1 MGTEGIS
8 NNPSVP
14 LLLIF
19 MKLKPVLFSVHR
31 WLGIG
36 MCLLFTLWFASGIVM
51 MYVEYPQLTEAE
63 RLDKLPDLNTSQV
76 LLSPFAAAASIH
88 AERVFSAV
96 KLSTVLDRPA
106 YQFQVIDGSN
116 TTVFAAP
123 GMVFTGLD
131 RESVIA
137 AAGALGFS
145 HGDSMPSYDALITVD
160 QWSITAGL
168 NRFRPLHRVKMN
180 DPAGTVVYVS
190 DNSGQIVL
198 DTHRN
203 ERFWN
208 WLGSTIHWIYP
219 VQLRK
224 NAPLWNKV
232 IIYVSLIGIVS
243 VVTGGIIGFMRI
255 RLGVSSRSRSISP
268 YEGMMSWHH
277 ILGLVSLVFVFT
289 FIFSG
294 LMSMGP
300 WGIFNPATS
309 AQAQISRYTGGN
321 VMRLS
326 ELPLPD
332 FRTVDGT
339 VKEIQWHK
347 ISSAPYYSLI
357 KTQDDRVVGFGDG
370 SSGNQSPRLLAMI
383 EEAVP
388 QLLPDATLLSLE
400 LVRQQD
406 NYYYSRRHRY
416 RQLPIYRAKFD
427 DSESTWYHIDPRS
440 GELVNRVTDASRWE
454 RWLFNGLH
462 SLDFQFLLQ
471 RRPLWD
477 ILVIALSLIGFVFSI
492 SAVVIGWRR
501 LTN

>member
-1 MGTEGIS
+1 
-8 NNPSVP
+8 
-14 LLLIF
+14 
-19 MKLKPVLFSVHR
+19 
-31 WLGIG
+31 
-36 MCLLFTLWFASGIVM
+36 
-51 MYVEYPQLTEAE
+51 
-63 RLDKLPDLNTSQV
+63 
-76 LLSPFAAAASIH
+76 
-88 AERVFSAV
+88 
-96 KLSTVLDRPA
+96 
-106 YQFQVIDGSN
+106 
-116 TTVFAAP
+116 
-123 GMVFTGLD
+123 
-131 RESVIA
+131 
-137 AAGALGFS
+137 
-145 HGDSMPSYDALITVD
+145 
-160 QWSITAGL
+160 
-168 NRFRPLHRVKMN
+168 
-180 DPAGTVVYVS
+180 VS

-255 RLGVSSRSRSISP
+255 RLSVSSRSRSISP

-277 ILGLVSLVFVFT
+277 ILGLLSLVFVFT

-416 RQLPIYRAKFD
+416 RPLPIYRAKFD

-440 GELVNRVTDASRWE
+440 GDLVNRVTDASRRE

-477 ILVIALSLIGFVFSI
+477 IVVISLSLIGLGFSI

-501 LTN
+501 LAN

>member
-1 MGTEGIS
+1 
-8 NNPSVP
+8 
-14 LLLIF
+14 
-19 MKLKPVLFSVHR
+19 MKLKPILFSVHR

-63 RLDKLPDLNTSQV
+63 RLGKLPDLNPSQV

-88 AERVFSAV
+88 PEQVFSAV

-116 TTVFAAP
+116 QTVFADT
-123 GMVFTGLD
+123 GEVFTGLD
-131 RESVIA
+131 RESAIA
-137 AAGALGFS
+137 AAAASGFS
-145 HGDSMPSYDALITVD
+145 HRDSVPAYDALITMD
-160 QWSITAGL
+160 QWSIAAGL

-219 VQLRK
+219 LQLRQ
-224 NAPLWNKV
+224 NGPLWTKV

-243 VVTGGIIGFMRI
+243 VVTGGIVGFMRI
-255 RLGVSSRSRSISP
+255 RLGVSSRGTGISP
-268 YEGMMSWHH
+268 YTGMMKWHH

-309 AQAQISRYTGGN
+309 AQAQINRYTGGN
-321 VMRLS
+321 VLRLS
-326 ELPLPD
+326 NLPLPD

-339 VKEIQWHK
+339 VKEVVWHK
-347 ISSAPYYSLI
+347 ISSAAYYSLI

-370 SSGNQSPRLLAMI
+370 SSGNQSLRLLAMI

-388 QLLPDATLLSLE
+388 RLLPDATLLSLE

-416 RQLPIYRAKFD
+416 RPLPIYRAKFD
-427 DSESTWYHIDPRS
+427 DIESTWYHIDPLN

-477 ILVIALSLIGFVFSI
+477 IVVISLSLLGFVFSI

-501 LTN
+501 LRN

>member
-1 MGTEGIS
+1 MR
-8 NNPSVP
+8 
-14 LLLIF
+14 
-19 MKLKPVLFSVHR
+19 LKPILFSVHR

-36 MCLLFTLWFASGIVM
+36 MALLFALWFASGIIM

-63 RLDKLPDLNTSQV
+63 RLGKLPDLNTSQV
-76 LLSPFAAAASIH
+76 LIPPLAAAASIQT
-88 AERVFSAV
+88 ERVFAAV

-116 TTVFAAP
+116 KTVFADT
-123 GMVFTGLD
+123 GKVFTGLD
-131 RESVIA
+131 RESAIAVA
-137 AAGALGFS
+137 AASGFS
-145 HGDSMPSYDALITVD
+145 HSGSMPAYDALITMD

-168 NRFRPLHRVKMN
+168 NRFRPLHRVKIN

-190 DNSGQIVL
+190 DHSGQIVL

-208 WLGSTIHWIYP
+208 WLGSTVHWFYP
-219 VQLRK
+219 LQLRQIGS
-224 NAPLWNKV
+224 LWNKL
-232 IIYVSLIGIVS
+232 IIYVSLIGIVT
-243 VVTGGIIGFMRI
+243 VVTGGIIGFMKI
-255 RLGVSSRSRSISP
+255 RLGASSRATGISP
-268 YEGMMSWHH
+268 YEGMMNWHH

-309 AQAQISRYTGGN
+309 AQAQINRYTGGN
-321 VMRLS
+321 VLRLS
-326 ELPLPD
+326 NLPLPD
-332 FRTVDGT
+332 FRTIDGAI
-339 VKEIQWHK
+339 KEVEWHK
-347 ISSAPYYSLI
+347 IVSAPYYSLI
-357 KTQDDRVVGFGDG
+357 TAPDSRVVGFGEG
-370 SSGNQSPRLLAMI
+370 SSGKQLPRLLAMI

-406 NYYYSRRHRY
+406 NYYYSRRHHY
-416 RQLPIYRAKFD
+416 RPLPIYRAKFD
-427 DSESTWYHIDPRS
+427 DVESTWYHIDPLS
-440 GELVNRVTDASRWE
+440 GELVNRVTDANRWE

-462 SLDFQFLLQ
+462 SFDFQFLLQ

-477 ILVIALSLIGFVFSI
+477 IVVISLSLVGFVFSI